1 MTALDSSAPQSHD
14 QPELECGRLALRAAE
29 VIHSGPFAP
38 DSKSAVL
45 LALVN
50 ARAAVT
56 WLRTTS
62 SGSGGRAVNT
72 EPLPEE
78 VRAALARTADE
89 DLRADPSD
97 AWKDL
102 ELVRAYARRL
112 LSAAERP
119 ARRARAERRRARAR
133 LLALPLAALLVV
145 GVTVGWVARS
155 RDVSAG
161 KPWTTSSKAF
171 ECDPVHATCGGHATS
186 ILFHTNFEENPWFEL
201 DLGAVHEV
209 TRVVVHNRSDYC
221 PDCAVPLVVETSL
234 DRQHYRTVARKF
246 AVFDEWEQRFPAAR
260 ARYVRVRVTRP
271 SVLHLEAVR
280 VFGSGPK

>member
-1 MTALDSSAPQSHD
+1 MTGLDPHAPQSND
-14 QPELECGRLALRAAE
+14 QPRLECGRLALRAAE
-29 VIHSGPFAP
+29 VIHSGPCAP
-38 DSKSAVL
+38 DARSAVL

-56 WLRTTS
+56 WLRTSS
-62 SGSGGRAVNT
+62 SGPGDQAVDT

-89 DLRADPSD
+89 DLRAEPSD
-97 AWKDL
+97 AWRDL
-102 ELVRAYARRL
+102 ELLRAYARRL
-112 LSAAERP
+112 LSAAERS
-119 ARRARAERRRARAR
+119 ARRARGERRCTRAR
-133 LLALPLAALLVV
+133 LLALPLAALVV
-145 GVTVGWVARS
+145 LAGTVGWFARS
-155 RDVSAG
+155 REVSAG

-171 ECDPVHATCGGHATS
+171 ECDPLRATCGGHPTS

-209 TRVVVHNRSDYC
+209 TRVLVHNRSDYC
-221 PDCAVPLVVETSL
+221 PDCALPLVVETSL

-246 AVFDEWEQRFPAAR
+246 AAFDEWEQRFPAAR

-271 SVLHLEAVR
+271 SFLHLEAVR